1 MKIDFSHIFRNAVV
15 SVLLAGLLA
24 HLFLPF
30 SSDAQ
35 KTAFTRWLDHNV
47 VSTGD
52 ETELKLRNTIRGLP
66 EKSGNLFVLIQE
78 ASELISNH
86 KEEFKLKHTFPENS
100 EKKVTS
106 WLVGQWNIF
115 QHQKSGT
122 DAILPDAAQSFH
134 KWISY
139 QQTPSFLSSISDGD
153 KSLYHTN
160 QKGLYVSKLLKRV
173 LSPLTSGISINA
185 P

>member
-1 MKIDFSHIFRNAVV
+1 MKIDFSHIFRSAVV

-52 ETELKLRNTIRGLP
+52 ETELKLRNIIRELP

-86 KEEFKLKHTFPENS
+86 KEEFKLKHAFPENS
-100 EKKVTS
+100 DKKVTS

-122 DAILPDAAQSFH
+122 DAILPDAVRSFH
-134 KWISY
+134 KWISS
-139 QQTPSFLSSISDGD
+139 QQTPSFFSTISGTDENLCQFGQE
-153 KSLYHTN
+153 SL
-160 QKGLYVSKLLKRV
+160 QLSKLIKRTV
-173 LSPLTSGISINA
+173 SPLISGISINA